1 MVFYL
6 LVFSKN
12 GKIFH
17 TFTYIG
23 LEISNL
29 YNIPSSW
36 SETYFFTL
44 LQVTSISKKLRK
56 NNIVLGAISVTFFVF
71 LSTVFLGM
79 PQQEAI
85 NLTYFLLVAVKEKK
99 HSIMFIPYNNG
110 NTKMEFPNVNPH
122 DVSGNIGAG

>member
-1 MVFYL
+1 M
-6 LVFSKN
+6 
-12 GKIFH
+12 
-17 TFTYIG
+17 
-23 LEISNL
+23 
-29 YNIPSSW
+29 
-36 SETYFFTL
+36 
-44 LQVTSISKKLRK
+44 
-56 NNIVLGAISVTFFVF
+56 
-71 LSTVFLGM
+71 FLGM